1 MRFGSV
7 LNYIILL
14 KLLQLLQE
22 ASLISYRLVK
32 ERKKKVTQMILLHY
46 DHEDGKGASLWEV
59 HSAA

>member
-32 ERKKKVTQMILLHY
+32 ERKKK
-46 DHEDGKGASLWEV
+46 
-59 HSAA
+59 